1 MYVLKT
7 NILNELI
14 RFAIMKFR
22 FHLSPP
28 LECRMP
34 KSNADEYLLCSLL
47 ARLRLAAFACR
58 LLACDCD
65 FRLRFITRL
74 RLCSFLFLIFF
85 IFLQALLHASSLLF
99 SFLFVHHQ
107 LLYHKIFFWRR
118 LASSLA
124 SLAAAGWYSTVLVL

>member
-1 MYVLKT
+1 
-7 NILNELI
+7 
-14 RFAIMKFR
+14 MKFR

-34 KSNADEYLLCSLL
+34 NAEVECRRISSLFAACS
-47 ARLRLAAFACR
+47 LAAFACR
-58 LLACDCD
+58 LRACDCD
-65 FRLRFITRL
+65 FRLRFITHHSL
-74 RLCSFLFLIFF
+74 ATLLILNFYFSFFF

-107 LLYHKIFFWRR
+107 LLYHKILFWRR